1 MLFVSILINVAR
13 LISRRRRIHATILK
27 VLLFTLLVLP
37 ERVLVNEVII
47 RVTPNAIIF
56 IFYFGFEYV
65 VIKVGG
71 PVLIS
76 SQRRRDFK
84 FLVLD
89 WIARGRLVF
98 VERLHH
104 IVVGE
109 DRIPLILTDPRG
121 IL

>member
-1 MLFVSILINVAR
+1 M
-13 LISRRRRIHATILK
+13 
-27 VLLFTLLVLP
+27 LLFTLLVLP

-47 RVTPNAIIF
+47 WVTPNAIIF